1 MFGLSLVDS
10 LDFTA
15 SPLGVAAIIVFC
27 VAYLMVVSED
37 LIKLRKSKP
46 VVIAAGI
53 IWIHVALALAS
64 LSPEG
69 VHQAYDAHAW
79 IPEEAS
85 TAAHLLE
92 LLVMHHVGDFAAIF
106 LFLMVAMTY
115 ISAIAERNVF
125 LRINAW
131 LVSAGFGLR
140 TVFWTTGALS
150 FVISPVADNL
160 TTALLMGA
168 VVVTVGGGNQ
178 KFIAAACAN
187 VVIAANAG
195 GAFSPFGDITTLMV
209 WAAGK
214 VETGQF
220 LAIFVPSLVN
230 WLVPAAFMVFF
241 IPKSKPEPL
250 KKAVELKDG
259 WWLVVLL
266 FLATIGTAVTFHSV
280 LHLPPFL
287 GMTTGLG
294 YFFIYGFWRR
304 LKDVRMQKAEPVD
317 VLKNVADVEWD
328 TMLFFFGVIMCVGG
342 LKELGFLEIAA
353 QGMYEGWGPYMA
365 NIAVGVISAV
375 LDNVPVM
382 FAVLGMDPSMA
393 TVEGVRQMTEATL
406 TADQEALLLQEMDL
420 FQWLLI
426 TLTAGVGGSL
436 LSVGSA
442 AGVAL
447 MGTAHGKYTFVS
459 HLKWFP
465 AILVGYAAAI
475 WVHHLLN
482 YPAVPGVT

>member
-1 MFGLSLVDS
+1 MLGQDPLAPSLVREL

-15 SPLGVAAIIVFC
+15 SPQGIIAIIVFC
-27 VAYLMVVSED
+27 MAYLMVVTED

-46 VVIAAGI
+46 VVMAAGL
-53 IWIHVALALAS
+53 IWIAVALVFAGMSNDQVQAAYEVHGWAWLPKDLEEPGHLVTHIVKHHLA
-64 LSPEG
+64 
-69 VHQAYDAHAW
+69 
-79 IPEEAS
+79 
-85 TAAHLLE
+85 
-92 LLVMHHVGDFAAIF
+92 DFAELF

-140 TVFWTTGALS
+140 TVFWTTGALA
-150 FVISPVADNL
+150 FFISPVADNL

-168 VVVTVGGGNQ
+168 VVVTVGGTNK
-178 KFIAAACAN
+178 KFIAAACCN

-209 WAAGK
+209 WQNGHVK
-214 VETGQF
+214 TFEF
-220 LAIFVPSLVN
+220 LAIFLPSVVN
-230 WLVPAAFMVFF
+230 WLVPAIVMSLFV
-241 IPKSKPEPL
+241 PKQRPEPM
-250 KKAVELKDG
+250 KEEVELKDG
-259 WWLVVLL
+259 WLLVIVM
-266 FLATIGTAVTFHSV
+266 FLMTIATAVTFHAA

-294 YFFIYGFWRR
+294 YFFFYGYLRR
-304 LKDVRMQKAEPVD
+304 LKEVRLKKAKPIN
-317 VLKNVADVEWD
+317 VLRNVADVEWD

-342 LKELGFLEIAA
+342 LQELGYLRIAA
-353 QGMYEGWGPYMA
+353 EGMYGVPGMGIEGWGAYKA
-365 NIAVGVISAV
+365 NIAVGGISAV

-382 FAVLGMDPSMA
+382 FAVLGMNPDMA
-393 TVEGVRQMTEATL
+393 GTGGEPMRL
-406 TADQEALLLQEMDL
+406 Y
-420 FQWLLI
+420 QWLLI

-447 MGTAHGKYTFVS
+447 MGSAHGKYTFTS

-465 AILVGYAAAI
+465 VILLGYAAAI
-475 WVHHLLN
+475 YTHHLCN
-482 YPAVPGVT
+482 YP